1 MKQYSFAAVDLFIDE
16 VQIEGFPDADSV
28 ISIGRDADQHA
39 KVMDA
44 RGKMV
49 AVSSADK
56 SGTAMFDILQTSDSG
71 MWLQTRAMFNHD
83 VATSGSSDTFVPVQ
97 LRLVDKMGHDVATGV
112 NGIMTRQPGL
122 ARGTGLAVE
131 RWVLQFEQVWMLRG
145 QTTTVGL

>member
-28 ISIGRDADQHA
+28 INIGRDADQHA

-56 SGTAMFDILQTSDSG
+56 SGTAFFDILQTSDSAQ
-71 MWLQTRAMFNHD
+71 WLQTRALLTQD
-83 VATSGSSDTFVPVQ
+83 IATSGGSDLFIPIQ
-97 LRLVDKMGHDVATGV
+97 LRLVDKMGKAVATGV
-112 NGIMTRQPGL
+112 NGMMVRQPGF

-145 QTTTVGL
+145 QSGNAGL